1 MPVPAQ
7 ITSAAAMF
15 RHNEVLLPKAY
26 EGVTGEEWNRRPNET
41 SNSLLWELGHITWA
55 RGCTLYILGVEWS
68 TPWLNEFGRGKSAAD
83 DSKYPP
89 VEELVAAWNECSA
102 ALTAALESASLE
114 LLSAPSPEKAP
125 PSTDGTLGGVISFL
139 AYHET
144 YHVGQ
149 AAYIS
154 RWLGH
159 APIMG

>member
-68 TPWLNEFGRGKSAAD
+68 TPWLNEFGRGKSAED
-83 DSKYPP
+83 VSQYPSA
-89 VEELVAAWNECSA
+89 EELLAAWKEASA
-102 ALTAALESASLE
+102 ALTAALESATVE
-114 LLSAPSPEKAP
+114 ALSAPIPEKAP
-125 PSTDGTLGGVISFL
+125 PSLDGTVGGIVGFM
-139 AYHET
+139 AHHET

-149 AAYIS
+149 AAYVS

-159 APIMG
+159 GQIMG